1 MCEDYMESLF
11 NIYKDDIEEFHKIY
25 KHFIYLGNHNDAI
38 ILYNIVLKELNIRDN
53 AILVPLAKL
62 IIDEENMIHKYG
74 YNSGAILYI
83 VDLFSHKYPE
93 SINCLKDLCLIHD
106 WDDYIYFIELG
117 FF

>member
-1 MCEDYMESLF
+1 
-11 NIYKDDIEEFHKIY
+11 
-25 KHFIYLGNHNDAI
+25 
-38 ILYNIVLKELNIRDN
+38 
-53 AILVPLAKL
+53 
-62 IIDEENMIHKYG
+62 MIHKYG